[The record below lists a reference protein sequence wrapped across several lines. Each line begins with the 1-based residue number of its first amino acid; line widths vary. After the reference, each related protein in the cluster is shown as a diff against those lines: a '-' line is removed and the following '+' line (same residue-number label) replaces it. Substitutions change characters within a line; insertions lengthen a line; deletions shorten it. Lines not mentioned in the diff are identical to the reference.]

1 MKDVKQLCGNDTT
14 LTTIVNIN
22 PYVPFPFWS
31 NLFGSPDPTC
41 PFETINAQKSYID
54 LSEEGSGIY
63 TLKLMTTEKVII
75 RKIIIE

>member
-1 MKDVKQLCGNDTT
+1 MKDITQLCGNDTT

-41 PFETINAQKSYID
+41 PFETINAKKTYID
-54 LSEEGSGIY
+54 LSGEGPGIY
-63 TLKLMTTEKVII
+63 ILKLMTDKKIVIK
-75 RKIIIE
+75 KIIIE